1 MDTMSPAGGAGSFSF
16 DDSHNSHLLNGH
28 GRGRVQADDFGLPD
42 RKDLLG
48 LARSYLD
55 IQSRLWPQLAG
66 TAAVPE
72 PTDAVLEAMAD
83 AFERRFRR
91 QTIA

>member
-1 MDTMSPAGGAGSFSF
+1 MDTMSPAGGAGSYSF

-55 IQSRLWPQLAG
+55 IQSRLW
-66 TAAVPE
+66 
-72 PTDAVLEAMAD
+72 
-83 AFERRFRR
+83 R
-91 QTIA
+91 